1 MLGVSLASAPTAAD
15 ATLAGRV
22 TSANGRA
29 VSGAR
34 VLLNNGSGEIR
45 TATTNPFG
53 YYRFD
58 GIEAGRTVVVSI
70 SSKRYRFSNP
80 VQVINLGDNAF
91 DVNFV
96 SDN

>member
-1 MLGVSLASAPTAAD
+1 M
-15 ATLAGRV
+15 TLAGRV
-22 TSANGRA
+22 ATASGRGIKD
-29 VSGAR
+29 VHVR
-34 VLLNNGSGEIR
+34 LNDGSGVIR
-45 TATTNPFG
+45 AATTNAFG

-58 GIEAGRTVVVSI
+58 DIEAGQTVVVSI

-80 VQVINLGDNAF
+80 VRVISLADNAF